1 MNIEDEELK
10 KLESEL
16 NKLVRE
22 AIEFRQSQR
31 DNEYIINM
39 AHYEGLHWNLA
50 ENKSNSPF
58 LLRSDINHLANA
70 VDLRLGSLCSD
81 KYWGELKPLSPND
94 VNHINDLNILYRNE
108 WNRLSADDIVEEVVK
123 YGAICDNGYAFITY
137 DPDKIIGGSL
147 TRREGAIKIK
157 TLETS
162 NVYLDPTAEN
172 IDECEYIVVKSER
185 SNRWI
190 KKNKPQWLPRL
201 EELNIKPGNVSADNN
216 GDIFVGRDYTKGQ
229 SNQYQVTTIYVKD
242 PIEVDV
248 EIQDKDNKKIID
260 KTTITKIKEYIMIND
275 NLIEINEDYPFDEFP
290 VIPFQWKPEPQ
301 SPYGIPLLRGLTVPQ
316 KVANL
321 IESAANNI
329 AMHYTVPTW
338 LISEDSGIN
347 IDKFAKLSSALGMV
361 WKVSGDVSKAI
372 KQLDPPQIDNQL
384 IQIKDSFVMNI
395 KEHAGI
401 SDTYI
406 GNIGTAG
413 STAEGTNTAVNRATI
428 IDNAP
433 TKQIEKFVEKLSRM
447 IVKFMTRYYKNETVY
462 IRDTNKD
469 KNQYEFKSIVVDE
482 DFQNINYEFYV
493 DLASRSKTD
502 KNRQYNL
509 MKDLYTIQNQYKED
523 KKILSI
529 PDLVKAANLDNYDE
543 MYKRFS
549 DMSEEAF
556 AEKAQIITQIM
567 EIGGTITPNGTPLI
581 TAEEMQEGIMDVLDD
596 NGDLSTVDEMFKMY
610 EQYQS
615 QLAELQANMEAQQQ
629 QKEAQNLIN
638 ANNEQT
644 ALINQMMQGRENIMR
659 NGISEEN
666 SKEG

>member
-190 KKNKPQWLPRL
+190 RKNKPQWLPRL